1 MFLVVRRALDETG
14 IAEAI
19 GLAASMASGIRA
31 GFGTMTKP
39 MHVGRA
45 AENGVTAARTGHQT

>member
-39 MHVGRA
+39 MHVGR
-45 AENGVTAARTGHQT
+45 TAWCRL